1 MTANFTTG
9 KNLASSKEDDD
20 PILDFQNI
28 DLKSIQNSKQYTSGV
43 PFYKASL
50 NELVG
55 LSLHQLE
62 DIRGKGKSES
72 LQHVLPLNPYN
83 FFRCRFN
90 KKYFSLL
97 RSSFINLPAEKGMI
111 GLSNI
116 VKTQLPQIIPI
127 SQYLMNLIR
136 VAQEKNYTIYII
148 GSSTEVLEK
157 LQTNLMRSFP
167 RLRITGKH
175 HGQVKGMAK
184 KNVIESVRKTDPHIV
199 ILSLGFKQEMNWV
212 MQNTELLKRS
222 LLVNL
227 GGGLNVMAGKKKP
240 APDFIVEA
248 NITWLWRILSRPYLW
263 YRFFILGGGYVFLIY
278 QRLFK
283 NKSK

>member
-1 MTANFTTG
+1 MKDNIIPAQNI
-9 KNLASSKEDDD
+9 ASSKEDDD

-28 DLKSIQNSKQYTSGV
+28 DLKKIQESREDASGV
-43 PFYKASL
+43 PFYTATL

-62 DIRGKGKSES
+62 TIRKTDKSETM
-72 LQHVLPLNPYN
+72 QHVLPLNPYN

-90 KKYFSLL
+90 KNYFSLL
-97 RSSFINLPAEKGMI
+97 QKSFINLPAEKGMI
-111 GLSNI
+111 GLTNI
-116 VKTQLPQIIPI
+116 VKTNLPQIIPI

-148 GSSTEVLEK
+148 GSSTQVLEK

-175 HGQVKGMAK
+175 HGQHKGKARE
-184 KNVIESVRKTDPHIV
+184 NVIESVRKTDPHIV
-199 ILSLGFKQEMNWV
+199 ILSLGFTQELNWV
-212 MQNTELLKRS
+212 MQNNELLKRS

-248 NITWLWRILSRPYLW
+248 NMTWIWRILSRPYFW
-263 YRFFILGGGYVFLIY
+263 YRFFVLGAGYLFLIY
-278 QRLFK
+278 LRLFK
-283 NKSK
+283 KDSK